1 MFMTVG
7 PPFGSRRPL
16 AKLLLSARFVT
27 SRTALKRQ
35 IHLKTYTNN
44 NRIKCD
50 DEFASLKEW
59 ASMNVDFWK
68 DKYPAGIAADINP
81 DEYQNIQAVLK
92 QSCQRFADKPAFS
105 NLGKTITYGELYELS
120 GAFAAYLQ
128 QHTDL
133 KPGDR
138 IAVQLPNVLQYPIA
152 VFGAIRAG
160 LIVVN
165 TNPLYTAR
173 EMEHQ
178 FNDSGATALVCL
190 ANMAHLAEKVVPKT
204 AVKHVIVT
212 EVGDLLPPLKRLL
225 INSVIKYV
233 KKMVPAYHL
242 PQAVKFNDVLA
253 KGHGRAVNDASPV
266 SSDVAV
272 LQYTGGTTGVA
283 KGAMLTHR
291 NLVANMLQCK
301 ALMGSNLNEGSEILI
316 TPLPLY
322 HIYAFTFHCM
332 AMMLIGNHNI
342 LISNPRDLPSMVKEL
357 SKWKFSGFV
366 GLNTLFVALCNNEG
380 FRKLD
385 FSALKVTL
393 SGGMALQLAAAE
405 RWKAVTGCNICEGY
419 GMTETSP
426 VATVNPIQK
435 IQIGTIGIPMPS
447 TLCKVITD
455 DGVELALGEVGE
467 LCVKGPQVMKGYW
480 QREDATA
487 EILDREG
494 WLKTGDIAII
504 QPDGYLRIVD
514 RKKDMILVSGFNVYP
529 NELEDVLTTLPG
541 VLQCAAIGVPDEKSG
556 EHIKLFIVVKPGATL
571 TKEQVMEHMR
581 ANVTGYKVPK
591 AVEFRD
597 VLPTTNVGKILRR
610 ELRDE
615 ELKKLGLKK

>member
-1 MFMTVG
+1 M
-7 PPFGSRRPL
+7 
-16 AKLLLSARFVT
+16 
-27 SRTALKRQ
+27 
-35 IHLKTYTNN
+35 IEH
-44 NRIKCD
+44 
-50 DEFASLKEW
+50 
-59 ASMNVDFWK
+59 FWK
-68 DKYPAGIAADINP
+68 DKYPAGITAEINP
-81 DEYQNIQAVLK
+81 DEFPNIQAVLK

-105 NLGKTITYGELYELS
+105 NLGKTITYGELYALS
-120 GAFAAYLQ
+120 GAFAAWLQ

-138 IAVQLPNVLQYPIA
+138 IAVQLPNVLQYPVA
-152 VFGAIRAG
+152 VFGAMRAG

-165 TNPLYTAR
+165 TNPLYTTR

-178 FNDSGATALVCL
+178 FNDSGAKALVCL

-204 AVKHVIVT
+204 QVKHIIVT
-212 EVGDLLPPLKRLL
+212 EVADLLTPFKRLL

-242 PQAVKFNDVLA
+242 PRAVRFNDTLA
-253 KGHGRAVNDASPV
+253 LGKGQPV
-266 SSDVAV
+266 SEANPQANDVAV

-291 NLVANMLQCK
+291 NLVANMLQCR
-301 ALMGSNLNEGSEILI
+301 ALMGSNLQEGCEILI

-332 AMMLIGNHNI
+332 AMMLIGNHNV
-342 LISNPRDLPSMVKEL
+342 LISNPRDLPAMVKEL

-366 GLNTLFVALCNNEG
+366 GLNTLFVALCNNEA
-380 FRKLD
+380 FRGLD
-385 FSALKVTL
+385 FSALKITL
-393 SGGMALQLAAAE
+393 SGGMALQLSVAE
-405 RWKAVTGCNICEGY
+405 RWKTVTGCAICEGY

-426 VATVNPIQK
+426 VAAVNPAQAN
-435 IQIGTIGIPMPS
+435 QVGTIGIPVPS
-447 TLCKVITD
+447 TLCKIID
-455 DGVELALGEVGE
+455 DSGNELALGEVGE

-480 QREDATA
+480 QREEATA
-487 EILDREG
+487 EMLDSEG
-494 WLKTGDIAII
+494 WLKTGDIALI
-504 QPDGYLRIVD
+504 QADGYMRIVD

-529 NELEDVLTTLPG
+529 NELEDVLAALPG

-556 EHIKLFIVVKPGATL
+556 EVIKMFIVVKPGMTL

-581 ANVTGYKVPK
+581 ANVTGYKVPR
-591 AVEFRD
+591 AIEFRD
-597 VLPTTNVGKILRR
+597 ALPTTNVGKILRR

-615 ELKKLGLKK
+615 ELKKQGLKKIA

>member
-1 MFMTVG
+1 M
-7 PPFGSRRPL
+7 
-16 AKLLLSARFVT
+16 
-27 SRTALKRQ
+27 
-35 IHLKTYTNN
+35 IDN
-44 NRIKCD
+44 
-50 DEFASLKEW
+50 
-59 ASMNVDFWK
+59 FWK
-68 DKYPAGIAADINP
+68 DKYPSGIPADINP
-81 DEYQNIQAVLK
+81 DEYPNVQAVLK

-120 GAFAAYLQ
+120 GAFAAWIQ

-133 KPGDR
+133 QPGDR

-178 FNDSGATALVCL
+178 FNDSGAKALVCL
-190 ANMAHLAEKVVPKT
+190 ANMAHLAEKVVPRT
-204 AVKHVIVT
+204 QIRQVIVT
-212 EVGDLLPPLKRLL
+212 EVADMLSPFKRLL

-242 PQAVKFNDVLA
+242 PKAIKFNDVLG
-253 KGHGRAVNDASPV
+253 KGRGQPVTDVSPG
-266 SSDVAV
+266 SADVAV

-291 NLVANMLQCK
+291 NLIANMLQCR
-301 ALMGSNLNEGSEILI
+301 ALMASNLGEGCEIII

-332 AMMLIGNHNI
+332 AMMLLGNHNI
-342 LISNPRDLPSMVKEL
+342 LISNPRDLPAMVKEL

-380 FRKLD
+380 FRNLD

-393 SGGMALQLAAAE
+393 SGGMALQQAAAE
-405 RWKAVTGCNICEGY
+405 RWKQVTGCQVCEGY

-426 VATVNPIQK
+426 VATVNPAQDV
-435 IQIGTIGIPMPS
+435 QMGSIGIPVPS
-447 TLCKVITD
+447 TLCKVID
-455 DGVELALGEVGE
+455 DAGNELAFGETGE
-467 LCVKGPQVMKGYW
+467 LCIKGPQVMKGYW
-480 QREDATA
+480 QRQEATD
-487 EILDREG
+487 EMIDSEG

-504 QPDGYLRIVD
+504 QPDGYIRIVD
-514 RKKDMILVSGFNVYP
+514 RKKDMILISGFNVYP
-529 NELEDVLTTLPG
+529 NELEDVLATLPG

-556 EHIKLFIVVKPGATL
+556 ETIKVFVVAKPGVTL
-571 TKEQVMEHMR
+571 TKDKVMEHMR
-581 ANVTGYKVPK
+581 ANLTGYKVPRS
-591 AVEFRD
+591 VEFRD

-615 ELKKLGLKK
+615 ELKKLGVKK

>member
-1 MFMTVG
+1 M
-7 PPFGSRRPL
+7 
-16 AKLLLSARFVT
+16 
-27 SRTALKRQ
+27 
-35 IHLKTYTNN
+35 I
-44 NRIKCD
+44 
-50 DEFASLKEW
+50 E
-59 ASMNVDFWK
+59 DFWK

-81 DEYQNIQAVLK
+81 DEYPNVQTVLK
-92 QSCQRFADKPAFS
+92 QSCQRFASKPAFS
-105 NLGKTITYGELYELS
+105 NLGKTLTYGELYELS

-133 KPGDR
+133 QPGDR
-138 IAVQLPNVLQYPIA
+138 IAVQLPNVLQYPVA

-178 FNDSGATALVCL
+178 FNDSGAKALVCL
-190 ANMAHLAEKVVPKT
+190 ANMAHLAETVVPKT
-204 AVKHVIVT
+204 GVKHVIVT
-212 EVGDLLPPLKRLL
+212 EVADLLPPLKRLL
-225 INSVIKYV
+225 INSVVKYV

-242 PQAVKFNDVLA
+242 PKAVKFNDVLS
-253 KGHGRAVNDASPV
+253 KGRGQPV
-266 SSDVAV
+266 KEANPASSDVAV

-301 ALMGSNLNEGSEILI
+301 ALMGSDLNEGNEIVI

-342 LISNPRDLPSMVKEL
+342 LISNPRDLSAMVKEL
-357 SKWKFSGFV
+357 SKWKFSAFV

-405 RWKAVTGCNICEGY
+405 RWKAVTGCAICEGY

-426 VATVNPIQK
+426 VATVNPSQS
-435 IQIGTIGIPMPS
+435 IQIGTIGIPVPS
-447 TLCKVITD
+447 TLCKVVND
-455 DGVELALGEVGE
+455 AGEEQALGEIGE
-467 LCVKGPQVMKGYW
+467 LCIKGPQVMKGYW
-480 QREDATA
+480 QRQDATD
-487 EILDREG
+487 EILDSEG

-504 QPDGYLRIVD
+504 QPDGYMRIVD

-529 NELEDVLTTLPG
+529 NELEDVLATLPG

-556 EHIKLFIVVKPGATL
+556 EVIKIFIVAKPGVTL
-571 TKEQVMEHMR
+571 TKDQVMEHMR

-591 AVEFRD
+591 FVEFRD
-597 VLPTTNVGKILRR
+597 ALPTTNVGKILRR
-610 ELRDE
+610 ELRDS
-615 ELKKLGLKK
+615 ELKKLGLKKIA